1 MKIIKAAKTN
11 GGISKNYGGFNTDRD
26 MFIFDEILEK
36 IEKIEQRI
44 KQKDG

>member
-1 MKIIKAAKTN
+1 MKIMQAARTN

-36 IEKIEQRI
+36 IEKMNKE
-44 KQKDG
+44 